1 MKFGVGGL
9 HIVPLSTSFVKIGSV
24 TDTFLLN
31 GVKEIFPFILHFSSD
46 LYKIAPTT
54 GIVT

>member
-1 MKFGVGGL
+1 
-9 HIVPLSTSFVKIGSV
+9 VPLSTSFVKIGSV

-46 LYKIAPTT
+46 LYKIASTT